1 MSMALANEAAA
12 APTLQ
17 FVPLTKHIG
26 CEVRGVDLRE
36 PLAPAAASA
45 VYRAWL
51 DHAVLLFR
59 GQDLSQE
66 DLIRVTAYFGEL
78 APLGR
83 PANTLPKGFSRL
95 LPNIMMISNIREN
108 GETIGALPDGEMMF
122 HHDTIHRPEPH
133 KATFLYSVEIPTYGG
148 DTLFASGTAAYD
160 TLEPAVKA
168 KVEGRRA
175 VNYYVYNSV
184 VRNDKQAV
192 DATSQATHPVVRT
205 HDETK
210 RKALYVNRLMTVK
223 IEDMPEEESD
233 RLLNLLF
240 DHSEKPEFV
249 YTQVWRKGHLIVW
262 NTPCPSPAP
271 PDFPSDQR
279 RLLLRTTVKGTV
291 KPY

>member
-1 MSMALANEAAA
+1 MALANEAAA
-12 APTLQ
+12 APALQ

-45 VYRAWL
+45 IYRTWL
-51 DHAVLLFR
+51 DYAVLLFR

-66 DLIRVTAYFGEL
+66 DLIRVTAHFGEL

-83 PANTLPKGFSRL
+83 PAHTQPKGFSRL
-95 LPNIMMISNIREN
+95 LPNVMMISNIREN

-122 HHDTIHRPEPH
+122 HHDTIHRDEPH
-133 KATFLYSVEIPTYGG
+133 KATLLYSVEIPTYGG

-160 TLEPAVKA
+160 TLDPAVKA

-192 DATSQATHPVVRT
+192 DATSQAVHPVVRT

-210 RKALYVNRLMTVK
+210 RKAIYVNRLMSMK
-223 IEDMPEEESD
+223 IEDMPEAESD
-233 RLLNLLF
+233 ALLNHLF

-249 YTQVWRKGHLIVW
+249 YTHVWRKGDLIVW
-262 NTPCPSPAP
+262 DNRCSSHART
-271 PDFPSDQR
+271 DFPSDQR

-291 KPY
+291 RPY